1 LIEQLASP
9 QSEARPASF
18 RVGLYEAIR
27 RTALAQREAVQ
38 SDDLDRFYNL
48 LQEREKLLEK
58 AEAVH
63 QELDADDQ
71 VKAGGLVRDILRVD
85 QDTEQLLMGKIDE
98 ARLELGSMAVGRQ
111 AVAAY
116 GRSTA
121 QVTYST

>member
-1 LIEQLASP
+1 MIEQLGSP
-9 QSEARPASF
+9 QVEVRPASF

-27 RTALAQREAVQ
+27 RTALAQREAVRL
-38 SDDLDRFYNL
+38 DDLDRFYNL

-58 AEAVH
+58 AETVH
-63 QELDADDQ
+63 QQLDGDDQ

-85 QDTEQLLMGKIDE
+85 QETEQLLMGKIDE
-98 ARLELGSMAVGRQ
+98 ARVELGEMAVGRQ

-121 QVTYST
+121 QVSYLT